1 MIEEVLEEGVES
13 VIRDENRDEN
23 KGFLMVRD
31 KMDRDM
37 GERLGE

>member
-1 MIEEVLEEGVES
+1 MLEEGVES

>member
-1 MIEEVLEEGVES
+1 MLEEGVES

-31 KMDRDM
+31 EMERDM